1 MKVYEAL
8 RSLSDKYTVFYSLS
22 WVGINDSRTIGEA
35 DFVILHP
42 DKGILVI
49 EVKSGEIE
57 YKNGEWIQTNTRSR
71 VAKRIDP
78 LGQARKSQFELLDRL
93 YKADINFSHPMMCYC
108 AWFPSVEIPAG
119 MPLPIEAT
127 KEILLDKRSLDNPE
141 KAIDSCF
148 AYWETKYR
156 PVRLKQKQ
164 FQTIIDILCPHFHV
178 VPKLKTKLEE
188 MEASYIQLTN
198 QQAALLDF
206 LAEQRTAVIHG
217 LAGTGKTVL
226 AVEKA
231 KRLASQNE
239 SVLFLCYNNFLRD
252 MLKNNNSIPNVTF
265 HNAHSLA
272 FEIMG
277 SSDAP
282 IEEVLTEFEEFLEEV
297 FDEES
302 WHYGNII
309 VDEGQDLDDRLLNRL
324 YELVK
329 KKNGCFYVFYDRNQY
344 IMKNQLPQ
352 WIEAAECRLVL
363 HKELRSCDMVMERV
377 EQVRKARLASP
388 AATTRRTANTPTLF
402 AVDAQPDTDY
412 LIIPQVSS
420 ERRRYI
426 PIGFM
431 TPDVIAS
438 NLVFVVPDATLY
450 HFGILTSNVHNAWM
464 RTTCGRMKSDYRYGG
479 DIVYN
484 NFPWPKPTDEQK
496 AKIEQTAQVI
506 LDARALYPDASL
518 ADLYDELTMPPEL
531 RKAHQAND
539 KAVMA
544 AYGFPIKNFTESDCV
559 AALMKLYQELTA
571 KEVN

>member
-1 MKVYEAL
+1 MAIFIPSIKPEDFNNSYGEREVYEAL
-8 RSLSDKYTVFYSLS
+8 RSLNDKYTVFYSLS
-22 WVGINDSRTIGEA
+22 WVGVNDSRTIGEA

-57 YKNGEWIQTNTRSR
+57 YKNGEWIQTNTRTK
-71 VAKRIDP
+71 VAKRINP

-108 AWFPSVEIPAG
+108 AWFPSVEIPEG
-119 MPLPIEAT
+119 MALPMEAAR
-127 KEILLDKRSLDNPE
+127 EILLDKKSLDNPE
-141 KAIDSCF
+141 KAIDACF

-156 PVRLKQKQ
+156 SVRLKQKQ

-231 KRLASQNE
+231 KRIASQNE
-239 SVLFLCYNNFLRD
+239 SVLFLCYNSFLRD
-252 MLKNNNSIPNVTF
+252 MLKNSNSIPNVTF

-282 IEEVLTEFEEFLEEV
+282 IEDVLSEFEEFLDEV

-302 WHYGNII
+302 WPYSNII

-344 IMKNQLPQ
+344 IMKNRLPQ

-363 HKELRSCDMVMERV
+363 HKNCRNTAEVFKTSCSFMGLESVTYNEIHGEVPTAKFYRTTAEMESIV
-377 EQVRKARLASP
+377 GEFLKC
-388 AATTRRTANTPTLF
+388 
-402 AVDAQPDTDY
+402 
-412 LIIPQVSS
+412 VSS
-420 ERRRYI
+420 E
-426 PIGFM
+426 GFL
-431 TPDVIAS
+431 PE
-438 NLVFVVPDATLY
+438 
-450 HFGILTSNVHNAWM
+450 
-464 RTTCGRMKSDYRYGG
+464 
-479 DIVYN
+479 DIV
-484 NFPWPKPTDEQK
+484 
-496 AKIEQTAQVI
+496 I
-506 LDARALYPDASL
+506 
-518 ADLYDELTMPPEL
+518 
-531 RKAHQAND
+531 
-539 KAVMA
+539 
-544 AYGFPIKNFTESDCV
+544 
-559 AALMKLYQELTA
+559 LTA
-571 KEVN
+571 KTTDSSWLDVGKEYGGFRLSLTQESGKVLFTTIRKFKGLEANAVVIVDVQMSALMIPENRRLLYVGASRAKNLLNIAMLEDIENNDMGDFLRSIAPDRNIPKNKKGLKRLLNVSV